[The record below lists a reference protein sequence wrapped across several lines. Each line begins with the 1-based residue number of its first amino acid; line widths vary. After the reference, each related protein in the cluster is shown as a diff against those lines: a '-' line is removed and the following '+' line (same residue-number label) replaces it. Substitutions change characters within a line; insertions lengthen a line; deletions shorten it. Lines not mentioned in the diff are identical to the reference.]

1 MREALFLYTIP
12 QGFPGAFSVYGGDSM
27 AGKGNPRR
35 WRSAIALQ
43 AAVDTYFEEC
53 TEKGR
58 VPSVAG
64 LALALGFMSRQAL
77 YRYTDRENENNS
89 DDYVTIITRA
99 KLKIEEENIQL
110 SYNRDASAGARFIL
124 QNGFNYS
131 DKKEISTNSVI
142 KVELEDDG

>member
-1 MREALFLYTIP
+1 
-12 QGFPGAFSVYGGDSM
+12 M

-35 WRSAIALQ
+35 WRSAKALQ
-43 AAVDTYFEEC
+43 KAVEDYFAEC
-53 TEKGR
+53 EEKGR

-77 YRYTDRENENNS
+77 YRYTDRENEINS

-99 KLKIEEENIQL
+99 KLRIEEENIQL
-110 SYNRDASAGARFIL
+110 AYNRDASAGARFVL

-131 DKKEISTNSVI
+131 EKQDIGLNSNKI
-142 KVELEDDG
+142 RVELVDE

>member
-1 MREALFLYTIP
+1 
-12 QGFPGAFSVYGGDSM
+12 M

-35 WRSAIALQ
+35 WRTAKALQ
-43 AAVDTYFEEC
+43 AAVDAYFDEC
-53 TEKGR
+53 SEKGR

-89 DDYVTIITRA
+89 DEYVTIITRA
-99 KLKIEEENIQL
+99 KLKIEEANIQL
-110 SYNRDASAGARFIL
+110 AYNRDASPGARFIL

-131 DKKEISTNSVI
+131 DKHELTTRNEI
-142 KVELEDDG
+142 KVELTDDDG

>member
-1 MREALFLYTIP
+1 
-12 QGFPGAFSVYGGDSM
+12 M

-35 WRSAIALQ
+35 WRTAKALQ
-43 AAVDTYFEEC
+43 AAVDAYFEEC
-53 TEKGR
+53 SEEGR

-89 DDYVTIITRA
+89 DDYVTIITQA
-99 KLKIEEENIQL
+99 KLKIEEANIQL
-110 SYNRDASAGARFIL
+110 AYNRDASPGARFIL

-131 DKKEISTNSVI
+131 DKHELTTRNEI
-142 KVELEDDG
+142 KVELSDDDG

>member
-1 MREALFLYTIP
+1 
-12 QGFPGAFSVYGGDSM
+12 M

-35 WRSAIALQ
+35 WRSAKALQ
-43 AAVDTYFEEC
+43 KAVDDYFADCEER
-53 TEKGR
+53 GR

-89 DDYVTIITRA
+89 DDYVTIITKA
-99 KLKIEEENIQL
+99 KLRIEEENIQL
-110 SYNRDASAGARFIL
+110 AYTRDASAGARFVL

-131 DKKEISTNSVI
+131 EKQDIGLNSSKI
-142 KVELEDDG
+142 RVELVDE

>member
-1 MREALFLYTIP
+1 M
-12 QGFPGAFSVYGGDSM
+12 
-27 AGKGNPRR
+27 
-35 WRSAIALQ
+35 
-43 AAVDTYFEEC
+43 
-53 TEKGR
+53 
-58 VPSVAG
+58 AG

-131 DKKEISTNSVI
+131 EKKDVGLSGSKIR
-142 KVELEDDG
+142 VELVDE

>member
-1 MREALFLYTIP
+1 
-12 QGFPGAFSVYGGDSM
+12 M

-35 WRSAIALQ
+35 WRSAKALQ
-43 AAVDTYFEEC
+43 KAVDDYFADCEER
-53 TEKGR
+53 GR

-64 LALALGFMSRQAL
+64 LALDLGFMSRQAL

-99 KLKIEEENIQL
+99 KLRIEEENIQL
-110 SYNRDASAGARFIL
+110 AYNRDASAGARFVL

-131 DKKEISTNSVI
+131 EKQDIGLNSNKI
-142 KVELEDDG
+142 RVELVDE

>member
-1 MREALFLYTIP
+1 
-12 QGFPGAFSVYGGDSM
+12 M

-35 WRSAIALQ
+35 WRSAKALQ
-43 AAVDTYFEEC
+43 KAVDDYFAECEER
-53 TEKGR
+53 GR

-99 KLKIEEENIQL
+99 KLRIEEENIQL
-110 SYNRDASAGARFIL
+110 AYNRDASAGARFVL

-131 DKKEISTNSVI
+131 EKQDIGLNSNKI
-142 KVELEDDG
+142 RVELVDE

>member
-1 MREALFLYTIP
+1 MWEALFLYTIP
-12 QGFPGAFSVYGGDSM
+12 YYGGDSM

-35 WRSAIALQ
+35 WRSAKALQ
-43 AAVDTYFEEC
+43 KAVDDYFAECEE
-53 TEKGR
+53 KSR